1 MRRSGTAL
9 AALALVAL
17 APDPGRAVVGG
28 APDDGALSRAT
39 VMVLSSKGGVCSGVL
54 VAPDTIVTAA
64 HCVAGAAE
72 HRVHYKGADGA
83 PVLIEVAAKAIHPGY
98 AADAIKTRRPSV
110 DLALVRAAEPL
121 PARFAPTSVSDENP
135 APGAG
140 LILGGYGAAREG
152 DPRST
157 GTFRIASLT
166 GVAPYGPSRILVWA
180 KGDGAGA
187 CQGDSGGPIA
197 GATGILAVATWAT
210 GAKSRGCGELTQGV
224 LLGPQRDWIDR
235 TLAGWGRA
243 ARWS

>member
-1 MRRSGTAL
+1 MGRSGTAL
-9 AALALVAL
+9 AALALFAL
-17 APDPGRAVVGG
+17 APAPGGAVVGG

-54 VAPDTIVTAA
+54 VAPDTVLTAG
-64 HCVAGAAE
+64 HCIAGHAE
-72 HRVHYKGADGA
+72 HRVHYKGAGGA
-83 PVLIEVAAKAIHPGY
+83 PVLIEVSAIAIHPGF
-98 AADAIKTRRPSV
+98 AADAIKTRRPSI

-121 PARFAPTSVSDENP
+121 PARFAPTPVSGAMP
-135 APGAG
+135 APGAS
-140 LILGGYGAAREG
+140 LTLGGYGASREG
-152 DPRST
+152 DARST
-157 GTFRIASLT
+157 GTFRVASLT

-210 GAKSRGCGELTQGV
+210 GARNRGCGDITQGV
-224 LLGPQRDWIDR
+224 LLGPQRGWIDR
-235 TLAGWGRA
+235 TLGAWGRA